1 MQNSEKFSTFFTP
14 PESQLTSVAIS
25 ESNIGATD
33 PTTSEISLVSGKVY
47 NGIVTKT
54 NPMTQLMEVAIG
66 NHRIQNCIY
75 AAQAL
80 ASIFGVTTTSVL
92 PVGTPVIVAYTG
104 ASAYPVILS
113 STGFVPASSKF
124 VKRTIS
130 GDRNDSVAGKEEFRE
145 SDENMEYTAMKRGEQ
160 ASSDLLPGELELT
173 SGLGTSFRLLYN
185 FAQLS
190 ASDAAKIEACL
201 LNDMV
206 RIVDNYFVHHT
217 CGGDELIW
225 ESGGYCTKENHF
237 SSVLYEA
244 EGKVKAG
251 DELAKKESAEFVY
264 SIPDA
269 IDDPYTETGRWRL
282 SQYYGFLGDMVHRWV
297 TSPTEVMSNIM
308 EGSFRT
314 GQYRSWVGSD
324 GTLLIQ
330 AAGGVQIEVTQHI
343 VIPSILKAWN
353 SPDFDMKKALEDLNS
368 EFLKVW
374 GSGPDWDDMKVAVW
388 QLNYYSKYIALWKS
402 LTRFR
407 QLQEKQFCKIPTE
420 KSDDVPDRTPTADEA
435 DRDEAVPSANYPM
448 PQESGHAILSMDT
461 GGSIALV
468 SGGNTSIVLNNG
480 SMQLACPGNIELQA
494 GGSVILQGKNVA
506 ITGAQNVAIT
516 SLFGSLIMKARTKLA
531 ALCEAGVLW
540 LKGDASKEKLSDV
553 PENPLGKSESTEPE
567 LREYSVV
574 IDASEGKT
582 LVHGAT
588 GVSIGT
594 TEDESD
600 IDIRTIGQDSAVAI
614 TSNKD
619 IDLRARTGTIFSHCK
634 DFIAQATNIGLF
646 GQLIKLSNMAVIKKG
661 VLHVRLIY
669 AQLVSAFGSFIGR
682 SKYIAQKE
690 DMSDYEPDLET
701 IELDDLQQEK
711 VKEGTDML
719 NESFIKTEFGED
731 CVFKLSSWTTN
742 DFSQNILDTT
752 SLKAPFLVEW
762 VDAND
767 EAKETLI
774 STDTSEESL
783 KVMQATRT
791 QTDTPFPGSIVQ
803 VFKSSADESDKI
815 LGKAWEEDFS
825 SNDIKSAKDM
835 SLTQYTYIF
844 RKNEN

>member
-1 MQNSEKFSTFFTP
+1 MNDSKKFSIYCATP
-14 PESQLTSVAIS
+14 DSQVTTRLIS
-25 ESNIGATD
+25 EANVGATD
-33 PTTSEISLVSGKVY
+33 PTTAEISLVSGKVY
-47 NGIVTKT
+47 NGVVTKT
-54 NPMTQLMEVAIG
+54 DPITQLMEVSVG
-66 NHRIQNCIY
+66 NHKIQNCVY
-75 AAQAL
+75 ASQSL
-80 ASIFGVTTTSVL
+80 ASIFGLTTTSVL
-92 PVGTPVIVAYTG
+92 PVGAPVIVAYTG
-104 ASAYPVILS
+104 ASASPVILS
-113 STGFVPASSKF
+113 STGFVPASSDF

-130 GDRNDSVAGKEEFRE
+130 GNREDSIAGKTAFIKE
-145 SDENMEYTAMKRGEQ
+145 DEDMAYMAMKRGEQ
-160 ASSDLLPGELELT
+160 SSSDLLPGELELS

-190 ASDAAKIEACL
+190 ASDAAKVEACL

-217 CGGDELIW
+217 CGGDEFIW

-244 EGKVKAG
+244 EGKIKKD
-251 DELAKKESAEFVY
+251 DELVKQESAEYVY

-269 IDDPYTETGRWRL
+269 VEEPYTETGRWRL
-282 SQYYGFLGDMVHRWV
+282 SQYYGFLGDMIHRWV

-324 GTLLIQ
+324 GTLMVQ

-353 SPDFDMKKALEDLNS
+353 SPDFDMEKALEDLNS
-368 EFLKVW
+368 EFLSVW

-420 KSDDVPDRTPTADEA
+420 KSDDVPERTPTAGED
-435 DRDEAVPSANYPM
+435 DRNSANPSANSPM

-468 SGGNTSIVLNNG
+468 SGGSTSMVMSNG
-480 SMQLACPGNIELQA
+480 SIQLACPGNIEVQA

-540 LKGDASKEKLSDV
+540 LKGDASKDKLSDV
-553 PENPLGKSESTEPE
+553 PENPLGKAEDGDPE

-594 TEDESD
+594 TEEESD
-600 IDIRTIGQDSAVAI
+600 IDIQTIGQDSAVTI

-619 IDLRARTGTIFSHCK
+619 VDIRARTGTIFTHCK
-634 DFIAQATNIGLF
+634 DFITQATNIGFF

-682 SKYIAQKE
+682 SKYVAQKE

-701 IELDDLQQEK
+701 AELDELQQEK
-711 VKEGTDML
+711 VKAGTDML
-719 NESFIKTEFGED
+719 EESFIKTEFGDD
-731 CVFKLSSWTTN
+731 CVFKLSSWTAS
-742 DFSQNILDTT
+742 DFSQNVLDTT

-762 VDAND
+762 TNNSDDAKD
-767 EAKETLI
+767 TVVAL
-774 STDTSEESL
+774 DTSEESVR
-783 KVMQATRT
+783 VMQANRT
-791 QTDTPFPGSIVQ
+791 QPDTPFPGSVVQ
-803 VFKSSADESDKI
+803 VFKSSSEDSEKI

-835 SLTQYTYIF
+835 SLIPYTYIF